1 MSRLVEITHRLAS
14 MNELADIVGAMRSLA
29 GMRMREAQQAL
40 PGVGSYGEAMTR
52 ALGTALSLDQTSGPE
67 PGSLRGHRILV
78 LCGAEHGFVG
88 GFNDRLLSS
97 AEKALQHG
105 DELFVIG
112 ARAAAAA
119 LERGVA
125 LAWSGSMAT
134 HAVAAPDSVGRLMS
148 ELYRRLARGEV
159 LGLAVM
165 YARAR
170 PGKSLEVMHRSL
182 LPIDRAAFPAA
193 VQRSRPLHQ
202 LTPRVLIQR
211 FIAEYLFAILTE
223 AAVESIAG
231 ENAAR
236 LAAMEAAREN
246 VDRKLES
253 LREQSRQARQT
264 EITDELLD
272 LITGT
277 EAAEPLTRGT
287 LRTH

>member
-1 MSRLVEITHRLAS
+1 MSRLVEITHRLTS

-29 GMRMREAQQAL
+29 GMRMQEAQQAL
-40 PGVGSYGEAMTR
+40 VGVGSYVESMTR
-52 ALGTALSLDQTSGPE
+52 ALGMALSLDQSSGSDT
-67 PGSLRGHRILV
+67 GGLRGHRILV

-88 GFNDRLLSS
+88 GFNDRLLD
-97 AEKALQHG
+97 AAVKVLQHG

-112 ARAAAAA
+112 ARAAAVA

-125 LAWSGSMAT
+125 VAWSGSMAT
-134 HAVAAPDSVGRLMS
+134 HAAAASDSVARPIR
-148 ELYRRLARGEV
+148 ELYRRLARAEV

-170 PGKSLEVMHRSL
+170 PGNPLEVTHRSL

-193 VQRSRPLHQ
+193 VPRSPPLHQ
-202 LTPRVLIQR
+202 LAPGVLVQR
-211 FIAEYLFAILTE
+211 FIAEYLYAILTE
-223 AAVESIAG
+223 AAVESIAA

-253 LREQSRQARQT
+253 LREQFRQARQT

-277 EAAEPLTRGT
+277 EAAEPPTSGT